1 MFDYIT
7 RTTTVTKVFGGNA
20 MFRSLILVCLMLGST
35 AYADPNNKIP
45 TQRSIELK
53 IGQSVVVNGYR
64 GDCGKRPTN
73 VDRNRTRSTKL
84 GILSNGK
91 WGVTKSRTCGGWT
104 PAVEVIFTA
113 KKSGRETIEVA
124 GTKIKIAVR

>member
-1 MFDYIT
+1 MA
-7 RTTTVTKVFGGNA
+7 RTLF
-20 MFRSLILVCLMLGST
+20 LICLMLGSV
-35 AYADPNNKIP
+35 AHADPNNKIP
-45 TQRSIELK
+45 THGSIELK

-64 GDCGKRPTN
+64 GECGKRPTN
-73 VDRNRTRSTKL
+73 VDLNRTRSTKF

-113 KKSGRETIEVA
+113 KKKGRETIEVA
-124 GTKIKIAVR
+124 GTKIKVAVR

>member
-1 MFDYIT
+1 
-7 RTTTVTKVFGGNA
+7 
-20 MFRSLILVCLMLGST
+20 MFRSFILALIFSLGSV

-45 TQRSIELK
+45 THRSVKLE

-64 GDCGKRPTN
+64 GDCGKRPPN
-73 VDRNRTRSTKL
+73 VDPNRTRNTKL
-84 GILSNGK
+84 GTLSNGK

-113 KKSGRETIEVA
+113 KKKGRETIEVA

>member
-1 MFDYIT
+1 
-7 RTTTVTKVFGGNA
+7 
-20 MFRSLILVCLMLGST
+20 MFRSFFSVCLMLGSV

-45 TQRSIELK
+45 THRSVELK

-64 GDCGKRPTN
+64 GECGIRPTN
-73 VDRNRTRSTKL
+73 VDPNRTRSTKL

-91 WGVTKSRTCGGWT
+91 WGVAKSRTCGGWT

-113 KKSGRETIEVA
+113 KKKGRETIEVA
-124 GTKIKIAVR
+124 GTKIKVAVR